1 MRGIRAAAG
10 LLLLPFATAAAAET
24 YADFGKPE
32 QCGAYAQAGY
42 DRESWFPG
50 GEGGAVALTRR
61 QAVKGLNAV
70 LFDGVIV
77 EEGAQ
82 EPAGR
87 VLAARGPLLGAGAVL
102 ADEVLVIVTPQG
114 VRLLQRCP

>member
-50 GEGGAVALTRR
+50 GEGGAVA
-61 QAVKGLNAV
+61 
-70 LFDGVIV
+70 
-77 EEGAQ
+77 
-82 EPAGR
+82 
-87 VLAARGPLLGAGAVL
+87 
-102 ADEVLVIVTPQG
+102 
-114 VRLLQRCP
+114 